1 MKAEET
7 KSIPSGYGKPP
18 WVFKGSALY
27 QLNLV
32 KAEIARAFI
41 PKEFRLV
48 EAFGYT
54 LGGFFLANY
63 SDSPA
68 GTFDELV
75 VIGGIVWNPPTS
87 CAWATRVLV
96 SSDEA
101 CIHGRKDVGLPSY
114 VAKFSKHF
122 SATPKPKSKFNTFLN
137 MIGVGGS
144 TNCMEIQ
151 VSETKDT
158 AAEDFCNINL
168 TTGDAVSELNSG
180 KWMGPTIKM
189 SLPSYSGRTEHN
201 PHLLKYSCQIECRVK
216 PTSPAKVL
224 RPSSEQSDRTQDPD
238 CEHSDDK
245 RNLSIDVM
253 LSKPILALQFNCLKM
268 DVESPLIVC
277 HGLLNPTEK

>member
-7 KSIPSGYGKPP
+7 NSITSGYGKPP
-18 WVFKGSALY
+18 WIFKGSALY

-32 KAEIARAFI
+32 KAEVARAFI

-68 GTFDELV
+68 GSFDELV

-114 VAKFSKHF
+114 VAKFSKQI
-122 SATPKPKSKFNTFLN
+122 SATAKPKSKFNTFLN
-137 MIGVGGS
+137 MKGVGGS
-144 TNCMEIQ
+144 TNCMEVQ

-158 AAEDFCNINL
+158 AVADFCNINL
-168 TTGDAVSELNSG
+168 PAGASELNSG

-201 PHLLKYSCQIECRVK
+201 PHLLKYSCQIECRIK

-224 RPSSEQSDRTQDPD
+224 RPASEKSDSTQDPD
-238 CEHSDDK
+238 CTHSDDK

-268 DVESPLIVC
+268 DVESPLIVS
-277 HGLLNPTEK
+277 HVLLNSTEK

>member
-7 KSIPSGYGKPP
+7 NSITSGYGKPP
-18 WVFKGSALY
+18 WIFKGSALY

-32 KAEIARAFI
+32 KAEVARAFI

-68 GTFDELV
+68 GSFDELV

-114 VAKFSKHF
+114 VAKFSKQI
-122 SATPKPKSKFNTFLN
+122 SATAKPKSKFNTFLN
-137 MIGVGGS
+137 MKGVGGS
-144 TNCMEIQ
+144 TNCMEVQ

-158 AAEDFCNINL
+158 AVADFCNINL
-168 TTGDAVSELNSG
+168 PAGDAASELNSG

-189 SLPSYSGRTEHN
+189 SLPSYR
-201 PHLLKYSCQIECRVK
+201 IK

-224 RPSSEQSDRTQDPD
+224 RPASEKSDSTQDPD
-238 CEHSDDK
+238 CTHSDDK

-268 DVESPLIVC
+268 DVESPLIVS
-277 HGLLNPTEK
+277 HVLLNSTEK

>member
-7 KSIPSGYGKPP
+7 KSITSGYGKPP

-32 KAEIARAFI
+32 KAEIARTFI

-114 VAKFSKHF
+114 VAKFSKKI
-122 SATPKPKSKFNTFLN
+122 SATPKPNGKFNTFLN

-151 VSETKDT
+151 VSETKD
-158 AAEDFCNINL
+158 AAAADFCNINL
-168 TTGDAVSELNSG
+168 TTGDALSELNSG

-201 PHLLKYSCQIECRVK
+201 PHLLKYSCQIECRIK

-224 RPSSEQSDRTQDPD
+224 TPSLEQSDRTQDPD
-238 CEHSDDK
+238 CKHSDDQ

-268 DVESPLIVC
+268 DVESPLIVS